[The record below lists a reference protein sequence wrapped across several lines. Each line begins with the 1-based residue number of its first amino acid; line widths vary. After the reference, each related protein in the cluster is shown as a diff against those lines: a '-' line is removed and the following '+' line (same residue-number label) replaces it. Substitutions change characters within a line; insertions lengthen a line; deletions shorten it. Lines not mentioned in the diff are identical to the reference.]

1 VPHCTAPTRSEGVV
15 IVEIIDDPWA
25 RTPLSEAVA
34 PSAGSRNVRI
44 RLALIE
50 SSTVRCLEHLP

>member
-50 SSTVRCLEHLP
+50 SST